1 MAVDIPQESPKK
13 ISEFSHHP
21 RPVAINFK
29 FRPKIQRKSAIL
41 GPFFTKY
48 FVVAI
53 TFKPMQIFPIRF
65 HRLSTFCQFFAETL
79 IMTIFMAILC
89 QAIMANFS
97 KIAIMAILVWVDVAI
112 NMVNM
117 GVSAKN
123 RQNVDSLRKRIGKNR
138 IG

>member
-1 MAVDIPQESPKK
+1 MAEHIPQESPKK

-29 FRPKIQRKSAIL
+29 VWPKVQRKSAIL

-79 IMTIFMAILC
+79 KMTILILMAILH
-89 QAIMANFS
+89 QAIMANFNQ
-97 KIAIMAILVWVDVAI
+97 IAIMAIIVRVDMAI
-112 NMVNM
+112 NMVNI
-117 GVSAKN
+117 GVYAKSW
-123 RQNVDSLRKRIGKNR
+123 QNVDSL
-138 IG
+138 

>member
-29 FRPKIQRKSAIL
+29 FRPKVQRKSAIL

-48 FVVAI
+48 FVLAI

-79 IMTIFMAILC
+79 IMTIFMDTLC
-89 QAIMANFS
+89 KAIMANFN
-97 KIAIMAILVWVDVAI
+97 KMAIMTILVWIDMAI
-112 NMVNM
+112 NMVSI
-117 GVSAKN
+117 GVYAKN
-123 RQNVDSLRKRIGKNR
+123 RKNVDNL
-138 IG
+138 

>member
-1 MAVDIPQESPKK
+1 MAVDAPQESPKK
-13 ISEFSHHP
+13 NSEFSHHP

-65 HRLSTFCQFFAETL
+65 HRLSTFCQFFAETY
-79 IMTIFMAILC
+79 IMTIFMAMLC
-89 QAIMANFS
+89 QAIMANIN
-97 KIAIMAILVWVDVAI
+97 KMAIMAILVWIEEKLKIQPRPHHSLKDVF
-112 NMVNM
+112 
-117 GVSAKN
+117 K
-123 RQNVDSLRKRIGKNR
+123 LL
-138 IG
+138 

>member
-1 MAVDIPQESPKK
+1 MTVGIPQESPKK

-53 TFKPMQIFPIRF
+53 TFKPMQIFLIRF
-65 HRLSTFCQFFAETL
+65 HRLSTFCQLFAETL
-79 IMTIFMAILC
+79 IMTIFMATLC
-89 QAIMANFS
+89 QPIMAIFN
-97 KIAIMAILVWVDVAI
+97 KIAIMVIFVWVDMAI
-112 NMVNM
+112 NMVNIS
-117 GVSAKN
+117 VYAKN
-123 RQNVDSLRKRIGKNR
+123 RKNVDYL
-138 IG
+138 